1 MWIVKTPIGVC
12 LKQRYFEFEISIAFE
27 GTSATDE
34 MWTRA
39 DLRIYKGE
47 KDVTNEIMDQHE
59 KLGGIPDDILWN
71 PNIPELTSLL
81 KTLDFMKGAN
91 NDSQE

>member
-1 MWIVKTPIGVC
+1 
-12 LKQRYFEFEISIAFE
+12 
-27 GTSATDE
+27 
-34 MWTRA
+34 
-39 DLRIYKGE
+39 
-47 KDVTNEIMDQHE
+47 MDQHE